1 MKKFISIICL
11 ATVAA
16 CLAAVQARNVYVY
29 RNDGKFDHRTT
40 DNEILLSHSLSAAD
54 SLLMLDG
61 DPVPLRAVD
70 SIVVRHTDV
79 PVLRFT
85 FPDNPDASWVDD
97 KENYIAATLDIEGN
111 GMAESQTG
119 LTLIVKGRGNSS
131 WGFPKKPMRLKFGSK
146 TSICGFTKAKSYVL
160 LADFLDPSLM
170 RNAAALWIARRMGLE
185 FSNSFMPCHVYVND
199 RYAGAYLLTEKIGI
213 NKASV
218 DIDEDTGVLIEMST
232 EYDEPYKFRS
242 AIYNLPVMIK
252 DPDFGELEED
262 LPDGPTAAE
271 RLAIWQEDFN
281 MAEAEAVKLNVSEY
295 FDMRSFVDYI
305 MVYDIALNNELGHPK
320 SCYIYKEAPGKD
332 HLYKF
337 GPAWDFD
344 FAFNAAMISGGEK
357 YTSNPEGSLWV
368 SMMLD
373 DLVLSPEF
381 MPLFEE
387 RFNYFEQEVYPEFL
401 EWFDNYAHTI
411 EPLARMNGLRW
422 PEPYTN
428 SWACRDESSFDNAK
442 HTAQLKAWI
451 ETRIATIRTML
462 DQGRFR

>member
-1 MKKFISIICL
+1 MKKLLSIICI
-11 ATVAA
+11 ATVATS
-16 CLAAVQARNVYVY
+16 LAAVQARNVYVY
-29 RNDGKFDHRTT
+29 RNDGKFDHRST
-40 DNEILLSHSLSAAD
+40 DNEILLTHSLSAAD

-61 DPVPLRAVD
+61 DAVPLGAVD

-85 FPDNPDASWVDD
+85 FPDNPDATWVTD

-111 GMAESQTG
+111 GMAESQNG
-119 LTLIVKGRGNSS
+119 LSLSVKGRGNSS
-131 WGFPKKPMRLKFGSK
+131 WSFPKKPMRLKFGSK

-170 RNAAALWIARRMGLE
+170 RNAAALWIARRMGVKY
-185 FSNSFMPCHVYVND
+185 SNSFMPCHVYVND

-252 DPDFGELEED
+252 DPDFAELEED
-262 LPDGPTAAE
+262 NPDGPTAAE

-281 MAEAEAVKLNVSEY
+281 NAEAEAVKLYAAEY
-295 FDMRSFVDYI
+295 FDMQSFVDYI
-305 MVYDIALNNELGHPK
+305 TVYDIALNNEIGHPK
-320 SCYIYKEAPGKD
+320 SCYIYKEAPGKE
-332 HLYKF
+332 HKYKF
-337 GPAWDFD
+337 GPIWDFD
-344 FAFNAAMISGGEK
+344 IAFNTVMIFDGEK
-357 YTSNPEGSLWV
+357 VAWDPEGTLWV
-368 SMMLD
+368 STLIK
-373 DLVLSPEF
+373 DLTQCSEF

-387 RFNYFEQEVYPEFL
+387 RFNYFEHEIYPEFL
-401 EWFDNYAHTI
+401 EWFDSYARTI

-422 PEPYTN
+422 LEPYN
-428 SWACRDESSFDNAK
+428 DGCFCREESSFDNVK
-442 HTAQLKAWI
+442 QTAALKAWI
-451 ETRIATIRTML
+451 EKRVAHIRALL